1 MKDETL
7 QNRPG
12 LIVVTG
18 PTATGKTSFAANL
31 AYRIHGEVIS
41 ADSRQVYRGMNLATG
56 KDYNDYMVEGHRV
69 PCHLIDIA
77 DAGYEYSVY
86 DFQKDFLKAFRDIDE
101 MGKNVVLCGGTGLY
115 IEAVLKGYRLL
126 NVPENNELRD
136 SLHART
142 DQELEAMLRSFKKP
156 HNVTDFSNRRRLI
169 RALEIQI
176 YMQDHPDLDTTFPQ
190 FDHVIFGIRFAREQI
205 RRRITERLQRRLESG
220 MTGEVNELLNKGL
233 TPEQLKFYGLEY
245 RYLTQYVTG
254 ELSYEEMFRL
264 LNTAIHQFAKR
275 QMTWFRKMERNGM
288 NIHWIDGELEMAQ
301 KIDMAM
307 SILNNDT

>member
-7 QNRPG
+7 QSRPG

-31 AYRIHGEVIS
+31 AYRVNGEVIS

-126 NVPENNELRD
+126 NVPENKELRD

-156 HNVTDFSNRRRLI
+156 HNVTDF
-169 RALEIQI
+169 
-176 YMQDHPDLDTTFPQ
+176 
-190 FDHVIFGIRFAREQI
+190 
-205 RRRITERLQRRLESG
+205 
-220 MTGEVNELLNKGL
+220 
-233 TPEQLKFYGLEY
+233 
-245 RYLTQYVTG
+245 
-254 ELSYEEMFRL
+254 
-264 LNTAIHQFAKR
+264 
-275 QMTWFRKMERNGM
+275 
-288 NIHWIDGELEMAQ
+288 
-301 KIDMAM
+301 
-307 SILNNDT
+307 